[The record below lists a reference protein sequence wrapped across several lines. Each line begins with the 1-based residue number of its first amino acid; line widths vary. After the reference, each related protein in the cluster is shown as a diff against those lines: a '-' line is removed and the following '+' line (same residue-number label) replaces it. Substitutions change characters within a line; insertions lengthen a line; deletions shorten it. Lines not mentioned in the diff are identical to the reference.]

1 MPPPH
6 LHLIGI
12 DPGHTTGWA
21 LFTVPRDSVFGDAP
35 GQILE
40 WDYGEF
46 SGDENI
52 QVRDIVRLTR
62 EIQGLDYP
70 TCPLWVVED
79 WDVEEEIRTTDA
91 EVLLSP
97 VRIAA
102 KLELARAMGLVGETR
117 LALQGRDMAKR
128 MTDERLERLGF
139 YVEGSDHIRD
149 AIRHG
154 IMMLRRIKESPAMAK
169 TLWWDGHSNRL
180 VPLFGSKE

>member
-6 LHLIGI
+6 LHVISI

-21 LFTVPRDSVFGDAP
+21 LFTVPRDSIFGDEP
-35 GQILE
+35 GSIIE
-40 WDYGEF
+40 WDYGEV

-62 EIQGLDYP
+62 TIRGMDYP
-70 TCPLWVVED
+70 TCPLLVVED
-79 WDVEEEIRTTDA
+79 FDIEEEIRTTDT

-102 KLELARAMGLVGETR
+102 KLELARALGLLGESR
-117 LALQGRDMAKR
+117 VVLQSRTMAFR
-128 MTDERLERLGF
+128 ITDERLQRLGY
-139 YVEGSDHIRD
+139 YVEGSDHVRD

-154 IMMLRRIKESPAMAK
+154 IMALRRVKENPSLRK
-169 TLWWDGHSNRL
+169 IWWWDGHTDTLR
-180 VPLFGSKE
+180 PLFGERE